1 MKISTMQ
8 FRYMLLAFTILC
20 AQAAALTRDL
30 IIVNGLGETA
40 DFVELTDST
49 IKENVATLGL
59 APNDF
64 LVSGNTGI
72 AVNSTSND
80 LYFFAL
86 PSMSPLGTLFLGSG
100 RNPYTGALLDKNNAL
115 ITNLLSSTVTK
126 VSIATRSV
134 IGEYS
139 VGTSPEGV
147 VIDGRTAYVCIT
159 NFDFGNYTYGQG
171 YVQFFDLVTNA
182 IVRAI
187 PVGTNPQDI
196 ALGYDNYLY
205 VICTGNYATQSGIL
219 YRLAPASGDV
229 VDSLPIGGAPAS
241 IAITRSGIT
250 FLSAGGFV
258 GRGEVYTVDLS
269 AFAVLRGPGNPIYT
283 GLGVT
288 TVIAV
293 SDSTV
298 VSCNFSDDTITEI
311 APSGRILATFQTGDG
326 PLAAAKYPACFVT
339 RGDADGSGGI
349 DISDAVYLINRIF
362 SGGPAPVTMVA
373 GDCNCD
379 MGVDISDV
387 VTIIS
392 FIFSGGKGSCGCAD

>member
-1 MKISTMQ
+1 MR
-8 FRYMLLAFTILC
+8 FRYILLTFTILC
-20 AQAAALTRDL
+20 AQAAAVTRDL

-40 DFVELTDST
+40 DFVKLTDST
-49 IKENVATLGL
+49 ISRNVATLGL

-64 LVSGNTGI
+64 LVAGNTGI

-80 LYFFAL
+80 LYFYAL
-86 PSMSPLGTLFLGSG
+86 PSISPLGTLFLGNG
-100 RNPYTGALLDKNNAL
+100 RNPYTGALIDNNNAL

-126 VSIATRSV
+126 VNIATRSV
-134 IGEYS
+134 IGEYG
-139 VGTSPEGV
+139 VGRSPEGV
-147 VIDGRTAYVCIT
+147 VIVGRTAYVCVT

-171 YVQFFDLVTNA
+171 YVQLFDLVSNTV
-182 IVRAI
+182 VRTI

-196 ALGYDNYLY
+196 ALGYDDYLY
-205 VICTGNYATQSGIL
+205 VICSGNYATQSGIL

-241 IAITRSGIT
+241 LAITRSGIL
-250 FLSAGGFV
+250 FLAAGGFT
-258 GRGEVYTVDLS
+258 GHGEVYTVDLS

-288 TVIAV
+288 AVIAV

-298 VSCNFSDDTITEI
+298 VSCNFSDDSVTEI
-311 APSGRILATFQTGDG
+311 APSGRILATFRTGDG
-326 PLAAAKYPACFVT
+326 PVAAAKYPACYVT

-349 DISDAVYLINRIF
+349 DISDVVYLINRIF
-362 SGGPAPVTMVA
+362 SGGSAPVTMAA

-392 FIFSGGKGSCGCAD
+392 FIFSGGAGSCGCAD